1 MTVSSTAFV
10 GTTRPSNPI
19 AGQMRYNATTNNM
32 EIYNGT
38 YWHVVSPTDWSPDG
52 DYRLDIDE
60 GRIAGARYYTVA
72 PMNASNKWQDMMEWM
87 LETFGP
93 SADDGVW
100 TPGMRWYANNAKFW
114 FRNRKDMD
122 WFVLRWSS

>member
-1 MTVSSTAFV
+1 MTTFV
-10 GTTRPSNPI
+10 GTALPAKPI
-19 AGQMRYNATTNNM
+19 AGQMRFNADTNNM
-32 EIYNGT
+32 ELYNGT
-38 YWHVVSPTDWSPDG
+38 YWHVIDHTNYVGEYS
-52 DYRLDIDE
+52 LEIDE
-60 GRIAGARYYTVA
+60 GRVYGARYFTVQ
-72 PMNASNKWQDMMEWM
+72 PINAADKWNDMMSWM

-114 FRNRKDMD
+114 FRNKKDLD